1 MVLTYNVTELSQTDQ
16 IWETRP
22 GENLGLFMCLN
33 ASSESDLL
41 SELNRRSEKIFL
53 LEFRRD
59 GEQIHSLYADTFEK
73 AFVNTVGDPVQIEI
87 LQ

>member
-1 MVLTYNVTELSQTDQ
+1 MSQTDQ

-41 SELNRRSEKIFL
+41 SDTTLISTLDEVMQIQADGRQKRQEAEEELRRMEIELRDKL
-53 LEFRRD
+53 L
-59 GEQIHSLYADTFEK
+59 QI
-73 AFVNTVGDPVQIEI
+73 
-87 LQ
+87 